1 MRRITSVCVFCGS
14 SSRVAEAYRNAATR
28 LGALV
33 ATHGVRLVYG
43 GGRDG
48 LMGLLADAALAAG
61 GEVVGVIPQF
71 LVDLEVAHAGLTE
84 LRVVESMHERKR
96 TMAELAEAFV
106 ALPGGFGTLEEAV
119 EVMTW
124 HQLGLHRKP
133 TVLISIDG
141 FWEPFRQLADRF
153 VEERFA
159 HPDQRGSF
167 TLVPGVEDV
176 FDALAADAGAAVGA
190 ALKWT

>member
-14 SSRVAEAYRNAATR
+14 SSRVAEEYRAGAAQ
-28 LGALV
+28 LGTLV
-33 ATHGVRLVYG
+33 ATNGIRLVYG
-43 GGRDG
+43 GGRVG

-61 GEVVGVIPQF
+61 GEVIGVIPQF
-71 LVDLEVAHAGLTE
+71 LVDLEVAHSGLSE
-84 LRVVESMHERKR
+84 LRVVESMHVRKQM
-96 TMAELAEAFV
+96 MAELAEAFV

-119 EVMTW
+119 EVITW

-133 TVLISIDG
+133 TVLVDIGG
-141 FWEPFRQLADRF
+141 FWDPFRRLTDRF
-153 VEERFA
+153 VEEGFA

-167 TLVPGVEDV
+167 ALVPSVDAV
-176 FDALAADAGAAVGA
+176 LDALDADAGAAVGA

>member
-1 MRRITSVCVFCGS
+1 MRRIASVCVFCGS
-14 SSRVAEAYRNAATR
+14 SSRVADAHRAAATR
-28 LGALV
+28 LGTLV
-33 ATHGVRLVYG
+33 ATRRMRLVYG
-43 GGRDG
+43 GGRVG
-48 LMGLLADAALAAG
+48 LMGLVADAALAAG
-61 GEVVGVIPQF
+61 GEVVGVIPRF
-71 LVDLEVAHAGLTE
+71 LVDLEVAHTGLTE

-133 TVLISIDG
+133 TVLVSIDG
-141 FWEPFRQLADRF
+141 FWEPFRDLADRF
-153 VEERFA
+153 IAEGFA

-167 TLVPGVEDV
+167 TLVPRVEDV

>member
-1 MRRITSVCVFCGS
+1 MRRIGSVCVFCGS
-14 SSRVAEAYRNAATR
+14 SSRVADTHKTAATR
-28 LGALV
+28 LGTLV
-33 ATHGVRLVYG
+33 ATHGMRLVYG
-43 GGRDG
+43 GGRVG

-61 GEVVGVIPQF
+61 GEVIGVIPQF
-71 LVDLEVAHAGLTE
+71 LVDLEVAHTGLTE
-84 LRVVESMHERKR
+84 LRVVDSMHERKR

-133 TVLISIDG
+133 TVLVSIDG
-141 FWEPFRQLADRF
+141 FWEPFRELADRF
-153 VEERFA
+153 IAEGFA

>member
-1 MRRITSVCVFCGS
+1 MRRLSSVCVFCGS
-14 SSRVAEAYRNAATR
+14 SSRAAEKYRGAATR
-28 LGALV
+28 LGTLV
-33 ATHGVRLVYG
+33 AAQGIRLVYG
-43 GGRDG
+43 GGRIG

-71 LVDLEVAHAGLTE
+71 LVDLEVAHTGLTE

-96 TMAELAEAFV
+96 AMADLAEAFV

-124 HQLGLHRKP
+124 YQLGLHRKP
-133 TVLISIDG
+133 TVLVSVDG

-167 TLVPGVEDV
+167 TLVPTVDDV
-176 FDALAADAGAAVGA
+176 LPALTADLGAAVGA

>member
-14 SSRVAEAYRNAATR
+14 SSRVADVHRAAAGR
-28 LGALV
+28 LGTLV
-33 ATHGVRLVYG
+33 ASHGMRLVYG
-43 GGRDG
+43 GGRVG
-48 LMGLLADAALAAG
+48 LMGQLADAALAAG

-71 LVDLEVAHAGLTE
+71 LVDLEVAHTGLTE
-84 LRVVESMHERKR
+84 LHVVASMHERKR
-96 TMAELAEAFV
+96 MMAELSEAFV

-133 TVLISIDG
+133 TVLVSIDG
-141 FWEPFRQLADRF
+141 FWDPFRQLADRF
-153 VEERFA
+153 VEAGFA

-167 TLVPGVEDV
+167 TLVPGIEDV
-176 FDALAADAGAAVGA
+176 FEALAADAGPAVGA

>member
-43 GGRDG
+43 GGRVG

-71 LVDLEVAHAGLTE
+71 LVDLEVAHVGLTE

-133 TVLISIDG
+133 TVLVSIDG

-159 HPDQRGSF
+159 HPVQRGSF
-167 TLVPGVEDV
+167 TLVASVDDV
-176 FDALAADAGAAVGA
+176 LPALAADPGAAVGA

>member
-1 MRRITSVCVFCGS
+1 MPAMRSVCVFCGS
-14 SSRVAEAYRNAATR
+14 SSRVADAHRAAAAE
-28 LGALV
+28 LGTLIA
-33 ATHGVRLVYG
+33 ARGVRLVYG
-43 GGRDG
+43 GGRVG
-48 LMGLLADAALAAG
+48 LMGILADAALAVG

-71 LVDLEVAHAGLTE
+71 LVDLEVAHPGLTE
-84 LRVVESMHERKR
+84 LRVVDSMHTRKQ
-96 TMAELAEAFV
+96 TMAELADAFV

-133 TVLISIDG
+133 TVLVSIDG
-141 FWEPFRQLADRF
+141 FWEPFRQLTDRF
-153 VEERFA
+153 VREGFA

-167 TLVPGVEDV
+167 TLVPRVDGVL
-176 FDALAADAGAAVGA
+176 DALAADPGAAVGA

>member
-14 SSRVAEAYRNAATR
+14 SSRVGDAHRAAAAA
-28 LGALV
+28 LGTLIASH
-33 ATHGVRLVYG
+33 AMRLVYG
-43 GGRDG
+43 GGRVG
-48 LMGLLADAALAAG
+48 LMGVLADAALAAG
-61 GEVVGVIPQF
+61 GEVIGVIPQF
-71 LVDLEVAHAGLTE
+71 LVDLEVAHTGLTD
-84 LRVVESMHERKR
+84 LRVVESMHVRKR
-96 TMAELAEAFV
+96 TMAELADAFV

-133 TVLISIDG
+133 TVLVNIGG

-153 VEERFA
+153 VEEGFA

-167 TLVPGVEDV
+167 TLVPSVGDV
-176 FDALAADAGAAVGA
+176 LAALTADPGPAVGA

>member
-14 SSRVAEAYRNAATR
+14 SSRVAEVHRAAAAQ
-28 LGALV
+28 LGTLV
-33 ATHGVRLVYG
+33 GTHRMRLVYG
-43 GGRDG
+43 GGRVG
-48 LMGLLADAALAAG
+48 LMGILADAALAAG
-61 GEVVGVIPQF
+61 AEVIGVIPQF
-71 LVDLEVAHAGLTE
+71 LVDLEVAHTGLTE

-96 TMAELAEAFV
+96 MMAELAEAFV

-133 TVLISIDG
+133 TVLVSIDG
-141 FWEPFRQLADRF
+141 FWEPFRELTERF
-153 VEERFA
+153 VAEGFA

-167 TLVPGVEDV
+167 GLVSNVDDV
-176 FDALAADAGAAVGA
+176 FGALAADPGAAVGA

>member
-14 SSRVAEAYRNAATR
+14 SSRVADAYRNAATR

-33 ATHGVRLVYG
+33 ATHGLRLVYG
-43 GGRDG
+43 GGRVG

-133 TVLISIDG
+133 TVLVSIDG
-141 FWEPFRQLADRF
+141 FWEPFRRLADRF

-167 TLVPGVEDV
+167 TLVASVDDV
-176 FDALAADAGAAVGA
+176 LPALAADPGAAVGA

>member
-1 MRRITSVCVFCGS
+1 V
-14 SSRVAEAYRNAATR
+14 
-28 LGALV
+28 
-33 ATHGVRLVYG
+33 
-43 GGRDG
+43 
-48 LMGLLADAALAAG
+48 
-61 GEVVGVIPQF
+61 Q
-71 LVDLEVAHAGLTE
+71 
-84 LRVVESMHERKR
+84 SMHERKR

-106 ALPGGFGTLEEAV
+106 ALPGGFGTLEETV

-133 TVLISIDG
+133 TVLVSIDG

-153 VEERFA
+153 VAERFA

-167 TLVPGVEDV
+167 TLVSSV
-176 FDALAADAGAAVGA
+176 DAVLPALTADLGAAVGA

>member
-1 MRRITSVCVFCGS
+1 
-14 SSRVAEAYRNAATR
+14 
-28 LGALV
+28 
-33 ATHGVRLVYG
+33 
-43 GGRDG
+43 
-48 LMGLLADAALAAG
+48 
-61 GEVVGVIPQF
+61 
-71 LVDLEVAHAGLTE
+71 
-84 LRVVESMHERKR
+84 MHERKR
-96 TMAELAEAFV
+96 TMADLAEAFV

-133 TVLISIDG
+133 TVLVSVDG

-167 TLVPGVEDV
+167 TLVASVDDV
-176 FDALAADAGAAVGA
+176 LPCLAADLGAAVGA

>member
-1 MRRITSVCVFCGS
+1 MRRIRSMCVFCGS
-14 SSRVAEAYRNAATR
+14 SSRVADAHRAAATR
-28 LGALV
+28 LGTLV
-33 ATHGVRLVYG
+33 ATHGMRLVYG
-43 GGRDG
+43 GGRVG

-71 LVDLEVAHAGLTE
+71 LVDLEVAHTGLTE

-124 HQLGLHRKP
+124 YQLGLHRKP
-133 TVLISIDG
+133 TVLVSIDG
-141 FWEPFRQLADRF
+141 FWEPFRALADRF
-153 VEERFA
+153 VAERFA
-159 HPDQRGSF
+159 HPDQRASF
-167 TLVPGVEDV
+167 ALVSAVDDV

>member
-14 SSRVAEAYRNAATR
+14 SSRVGAAYRAAAVE

-33 ATHGVRLVYG
+33 ATHGIRLVYG
-43 GGRDG
+43 GGRVG

-61 GEVVGVIPQF
+61 GEVIGVIPQF
-71 LVDLEVAHAGLTE
+71 LVDLEVAHTGLTE

-96 TMAELAEAFV
+96 TMAELAEAFI

-133 TVLISIDG
+133 TVLVGIGG
-141 FWEPFRQLADRF
+141 FWDPFRDLTERF
-153 VEERFA
+153 VAEGFA
-159 HPDQRGSF
+159 HPDQGGSF
-167 TLVPGVEDV
+167 TLVARVDGVL
-176 FDALAADAGAAVGA
+176 DALAAEPGAAVGA

>member
-1 MRRITSVCVFCGS
+1 MRRIGSVCVFCGS
-14 SSRVAEAYRNAATR
+14 SSRVADAHRAAATR
-28 LGALV
+28 LGTLV
-33 ATHGVRLVYG
+33 ATHGMRLVYG
-43 GGRDG
+43 GGRVG

-61 GEVVGVIPQF
+61 GEVIGVIPQF
-71 LVDLEVAHAGLTE
+71 LVDLEVAHTGLTE

-124 HQLGLHRKP
+124 YQLGLHRKP
-133 TVLISIDG
+133 TVLVSIAG
-141 FWEPFRQLADRF
+141 FWEPFRDLADRF
-153 VEERFA
+153 VTEGFA

-167 TLVPGVEDV
+167 TLVPAVDDV